1 MSVTLTKNIISNG
14 YNAFNKA
21 GNGIANASWDDWN
34 AGPNA
39 GGKYGYAG
47 VRATQSVRY
56 AFVYRFKTPTWSGT
70 PTRLT
75 LKFRLQ
81 EELGNNRTIRASVTT
96 TDPTSSTTLYTDQ
109 NLPSDS
115 GRLADGVVTVAAST
129 SQEYTL
135 QVNLNALTQNKTYYL
150 VLSPNTSSGSNYATV
165 YDATLTGFVTYEAT
179 PSDVSAPGG
188 FFGSAMTINM
198 TNDGLQKTLTY
209 SFEGA
214 SGTIGT
220 TTAGSISWTPPA
232 SLMSRI
238 PDSTSG
244 TCTITC
250 TTEAGSTTCTCMLS
264 VPDTI
269 KPSFSAASKTLVN
282 DNPTVAAWGIY
293 LQNYSKIRVAFTAA
307 ANYSTI
313 TSWRIDAGAVSFSA
327 ENISSSAV
335 NVSELSDILTAAGT
349 YTVSITVTDARGR
362 STTVS
367 LGSYTIQTYG
377 EPTAVDVTI
386 YRCLQDGT
394 KDESEGTYLYAKA
407 TRSYTQ
413 VGSNTCT
420 MYFQY
425 KEKSAETYTSVQLTD
440 NTAVIVGSGQIDVL
454 KTYTTR
460 IYIEDSLCGTYYYEG
475 VSTQAVAFNLKPD
488 PDGGAA
494 FGGYSNEKKVLELM
508 NGWRLRVHDTEK
520 IVVWDDQEENE
531 ITLKT
536 LLEGGGGGGG
546 TSDYNALSNK
556 PSIAGV
562 TLSGNKGMA
571 SFGLV
576 TSVNAQST
584 DLQFPSA
591 KLLFDICGDIESLL
605 AALIGGS

>member
-1 MSVTLTKNIISNG
+1 MSVTLTKNIVSNG

-21 GNGIANASWDDWN
+21 GNGIANASWDGWN
-34 AGPNA
+34 AGPNSA
-39 GGKYGYAG
+39 GKYGYAG

-56 AFVYRFKTPTWSGT
+56 AFVYRFSTPSWSGSVT
-70 PTRLT
+70 KLT

-81 EELGNNRTIRASVTT
+81 EELGNNRTVRCSVTT
-96 TDPTSSTTLYTDQ
+96 TDPTTGTMYTDQ
-109 NLPSDS
+109 SLPSDS
-115 GRLADGVVTVAAST
+115 GRIADGVVTVAAST

-135 QVNLNALTQNKTYYL
+135 QINLNALTQNKTYYL

-179 PSDVSAPGG
+179 ASEVSAPDGVLG
-188 FFGSAMTINM
+188 TAMRLSL
-198 TNDGLQKTLTY
+198 TNDGLAKTLTY
-209 SFEGA
+209 SFGNT
-214 SGTIGT
+214 S
-220 TTAGSISWTPPA
+220 GSIGSTSGSYFDWTPPLSLA
-232 SLMSRI
+232 SQI
-238 PDSTSG
+238 PEAVSG

-250 TTEAGSTTCTCMLS
+250 TTEAGTTTCTCTLS
-264 VPDTI
+264 VPDSV
-269 KPSFSAASKTLVN
+269 KPSFSASSKTLVN
-282 DNPTVAAWGIY
+282 ENATVSSWGIY

-307 ANYSTI
+307 ASYSTI
-313 TSWRIDAGAVSFSA
+313 SSWRIDAGAFTASNDSVLA
-327 ENISSSAV
+327 SAV
-335 NVSELSDILTAAGT
+335 NVSELSGILSAAGT
-349 YTVSITVTDARGR
+349 YAVSITVTDARGR
-362 STTVS
+362 SATVS
-367 LGSYTIQTYG
+367 LGSFTVQAYG
-377 EPTAVDVTI
+377 DPVPTNVSI

-413 VGSNTCT
+413 VGSNTCS

-454 KTYTTR
+454 KSYTTR
-460 IYIEDSLCGTYYYEG
+460 IYIVDSLTGTYYYEG
-475 VSTQAVAFNLKPD
+475 VSTQAVAFNMRPTPD
-488 PDGGAA
+488 SGAA
-494 FGGYSNEKKVLELM
+494 FGGYANEDKVLELL

-531 ITLKT
+531 ITLKS
-536 LLEGGGGGGG
+536 LLQGGGGGG

-556 PSIAGV
+556 PSIAGT
-562 TLSGNKGMA
+562 TLSGDKAM
-571 SFGLV
+571 SQFGLV
-576 TSVNAQST
+576 TSISAQST

-591 KLLFDICGDIESLL
+591 KLVFDICGDIESAL

>member
-1 MSVTLTKNIISNG
+1 MSVTLTKNIVSNG

-21 GNGIANASWDDWN
+21 GNGIANASWDGWN
-34 AGPNA
+34 AGPNSA
-39 GGKYGYAG
+39 GKYGYAG

-56 AFVYRFKTPTWSGT
+56 AFVYRFSTPSWSGSVT
-70 PTRLT
+70 KLT

-81 EELGNNRTIRASVTT
+81 EELGNNRTVRCSVTT
-96 TDPTSSTTLYTDQ
+96 TDPTTGTMYTDQ
-109 NLPSDS
+109 SLPSDS
-115 GRLADGVVTVAAST
+115 GRIADGVVTVAAST

-135 QVNLNALTQNKTYYL
+135 QINLNALTQNKTYYL

-179 PSDVSAPGG
+179 ASEVSAPDGVLG
-188 FFGSAMTINM
+188 TAMRLSL
-198 TNDGLQKTLTY
+198 TNDGLAKTLTY
-209 SFEGA
+209 SFGNT
-214 SGTIGT
+214 S
-220 TTAGSISWTPPA
+220 GSIGSTSGSYFDWTPPLSLA
-232 SLMSRI
+232 SQI
-238 PDSTSG
+238 PEAVSG

-250 TTEAGSTTCTCMLS
+250 TTEAGTTTCTCTLS
-264 VPDTI
+264 VPDSV
-269 KPSFSAASKTLVN
+269 KPSFSASSKTLVN
-282 DNPTVAAWGIY
+282 ENATVSSWGIY

-307 ANYSTI
+307 ASYSTI
-313 TSWRIDAGAVSFSA
+313 SSWRIDAGAFTASNDSVLA
-327 ENISSSAV
+327 SAV
-335 NVSELSDILTAAGT
+335 NVSELSGILSAAGT
-349 YTVSITVTDARGR
+349 YAVSITVTDARGR
-362 STTVS
+362 SATVS
-367 LGSYTIQTYG
+367 LGSFTVQAYG
-377 EPTAVDVTI
+377 DPVPTNVSI

-413 VGSNTCT
+413 VGSNTCS

-454 KTYTTR
+454 KSYTTR
-460 IYIEDSLCGTYYYEG
+460 IYIVDSLTGTYYYEG
-475 VSTQAVAFNLKPD
+475 VSTQAVAFNMRPTPD
-488 PDGGAA
+488 SGAA
-494 FGGYSNEKKVLELM
+494 FGGYANEDKVLELL

-531 ITLKT
+531 ITLKS
-536 LLEGGGGGGG
+536 LLQGGGGGG

-556 PSIAGV
+556 PSIAG
-562 TLSGNKGMA
+562 TALSGDKAM
-571 SFGLV
+571 SQFGLV
-576 TSVNAQST
+576 TSISAQST

-591 KLLFDICGDIESLL
+591 KLVFDICGDIESAL

>member
-1 MSVTLTKNIISNG
+1 MSVTLTKNITSNG

-21 GNGIANASWDDWN
+21 GNGIANASWDGWN
-34 AGPNA
+34 AGPNSA
-39 GGKYGYAG
+39 GKYGYAG
-47 VRATQSVRY
+47 VRATQTVRY
-56 AFVYRFKTPTWSGT
+56 AFVYRFTTPSWSGSIT
-70 PTRLT
+70 KLT

-81 EELGNNRTIRASVTT
+81 EELGNNRTIRVSVTT
-96 TDPTSSTTLYTDQ
+96 TDPTTGTMYTDQ
-109 NLPSDS
+109 SLPTDS
-115 GRLADGVVTVAAST
+115 GRIADGIVTVAAST

-179 PSDVSAPGG
+179 ASEVSAPGG
-188 FFGSAMTINM
+188 LIGSAMTLSM
-198 TNDGLQKTLTY
+198 TNDGLSKTLTY
-209 SFEGA
+209 AFGNA
-214 SGTIGT
+214 TGTIGT
-220 TTAGSISWTPPA
+220 TTAGSFSWTPPA
-232 SLMSRI
+232 SLMSQI
-238 PDSTSG
+238 PSDISG

-250 TTEAGSTTCTCMLS
+250 TTEAGSTTCTCILS
-264 VPDTI
+264 VPDTV
-269 KPSFSAASKTLVN
+269 KPSFSASSKTMVN
-282 DNPTVAAWGIY
+282 ENATVAAWGIY
-293 LQNYSKIRVAFTAA
+293 LQNYSKIRVAFTASA
-307 ANYSTI
+307 SYSSI
-313 TSWRIDAGAVSFSA
+313 TSWRIDAGAFTLSNESVSSVSV
-327 ENISSSAV
+327 NI
-335 NVSELSDILTAAGT
+335 SELSDILTAAGT
-349 YTVSITVTDARGR
+349 YSVSITVTDARGR

-367 LGSYTIQTYG
+367 LGTYTVQSYGDPAATN
-377 EPTAVDVTI
+377 VSI

-413 VGSNTCT
+413 VGSNSCT

-425 KEKSAETYTSVQLTD
+425 KEKSAENYTSVQLTD
-440 NTAVIVGSGQIDVL
+440 NTAVIVGNGQIDVL

-460 IYIEDSLCGTYYYEG
+460 IYVEDSLTGVYYYEG
-475 VSTQAVAFNLKPD
+475 VSTQAVAFNLRPTPD
-488 PDGGAA
+488 SGAA
-494 FGGYSNEKKVLELM
+494 FGGYASEDKVLELM

-536 LLEGGGGGGG
+536 LLEGGGGGG
-546 TSDYNALSNK
+546 TTDYNNLSNK

-562 TLSGNKGMA
+562 TLSGNKAM
-571 SFGLV
+571 SQFGLV
-576 TSVNAQST
+576 TSVSNQST

-591 KLLFDICGDIESLL
+591 KLLFDMCGDIESAL